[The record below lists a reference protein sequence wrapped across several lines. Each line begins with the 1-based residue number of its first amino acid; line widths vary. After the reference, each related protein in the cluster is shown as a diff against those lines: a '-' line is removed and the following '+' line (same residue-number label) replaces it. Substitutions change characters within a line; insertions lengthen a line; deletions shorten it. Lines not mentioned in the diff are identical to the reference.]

1 MYALVTDNKIT
12 KLITNPKSMVI
23 GDVRYPAKI
32 FSLWTASELAAIGI
46 YEITFNDSNKK
57 DQKYYTN
64 TNQTYTYDA
73 DAGTVTASYG
83 TATPKAHA
91 DTLFTA
97 QDETDGKGIE
107 GEIKSR
113 GLKYNFI
120 QSIKIIANNLL
131 SKTDWYITRKT
142 EKNTAIPDNITTW
155 RNGIRTKQA
164 AMETLITNASNTAA
178 IETLYTYVNTADE
191 GDPKVI
197 ERPLGEFPEL
207 GS

>member
-83 TATPKAHA
+83 TATAKAHA

-131 SKTDWYITRKT
+131 SKTDWYITRKA